1 MRELS
6 LHILDI
12 AQNSI
17 KAQADNLRIVVIE
30 DIPND
35 TLTIKIKDD
44 GHGMDQETLEKVVDP
59 FYTTRTTRKVG
70 LGIPMFKAS
79 AEACDG
85 QFFIH
90 SALGNGTEI
99 TGIFKYSH
107 IDRVPLGN
115 MPETIVTIINAC
127 ESMNLIYTHTINQ
140 QTFTLNTKEIK
151 KMLDGVPITN
161 IDVISWL
168 KGYIK
173 ESLEEIRGDIKTHA
187 L

>member
-17 KAQADNLRIVVIE
+17 KAEAETLRIVVIE
-30 DIPND
+30 DLEADRLI
-35 TLTIKIKDD
+35 IKIKDD
-44 GHGMDQETLEKVVDP
+44 GTGMDSETVAKVVDP

-70 LGIPMFKAS
+70 LGIPLFKSS

-85 QFFIH
+85 YFEIKSQ
-90 SALGNGTEI
+90 LGTGTEI
-99 TGIFKYSH
+99 IAEFKYSH

-127 ESMNLIYTHTINQ
+127 DNMDLIYTHTINHR
-140 QTFTLNTKEIK
+140 TFTLNTKEIK
-151 KMLDGVPITN
+151 KLLDGVPISN
-161 IDVISWL
+161 IEVIAWLREYISEGLHEL
-168 KGYIK
+168 KG
-173 ESLEEIRGDIKTHA
+173 A
-187 L
+187 